1 MAKRVKQ
8 FRYYSEENGLNMNY
22 PSNINHKGLV
32 SGESFSYYMPAYKI
46 GIQSLPGTR
55 FYLNNTSSPIII
67 GHTGI
72 FEMDLNEHTELISLR
87 FDAKSIKLI
96 NDNINA
102 YLIVDILYEE
112 ENAQ

>member
-46 GIQSLPGTR
+46 GI
-55 FYLNNTSSPIII
+55 
-67 GHTGI
+67 
-72 FEMDLNEHTELISLR
+72 
-87 FDAKSIKLI
+87 
-96 NDNINA
+96 
-102 YLIVDILYEE
+102 
-112 ENAQ
+112 

>member
-1 MAKRVKQ
+1 
-8 FRYYSEENGLNMNY
+8 
-22 PSNINHKGLV
+22 
-32 SGESFSYYMPAYKI
+32 
-46 GIQSLPGTR
+46 
-55 FYLNNTSSPIII
+55 
-67 GHTGI
+67 
-72 FEMDLNEHTELISLR
+72 MDLNEHTELISLR